1 MIRFLFALSTLLR
14 IASVTSLALPK
25 PKPTLPFLSPTTVKA
40 ENEKFAQIRQT
51 AETAVYAAEQLMR
64 KTDPTG
70 EERRKYAHKLIATT
84 AMRLGIALTDN
95 EIDSMIQAA
104 VKELNFFTHEE
115 IADAQTVD
123 CN

>member
-1 MIRFLFALSTLLR
+1 MKLEIITLIIRLA
-14 IASVTSLALPK
+14 IAIMTGICIPAFKHWLD
-25 PKPTLPFLSPTTVKA
+25 VKA

-70 EERRKYAHKLIATT
+70 EQRRKYAHKLIATT
-84 AMRLGIALTDN
+84 AMRLGVALTDN

-115 IADAQTVD
+115 IADAETVD
-123 CN
+123 NN

>member
-1 MIRFLFALSTLLR
+1 MEVYMKVEIITLIIRLA
-14 IASVTSLALPK
+14 IAVMTGICIPAFKHWLD
-25 PKPTLPFLSPTTVKA
+25 VKA

-70 EERRKYAHKLIATT
+70 EERRKYAHRLISMT
-84 AMRLGIALTDN
+84 ANRLGVALTDG
-95 EIDSMIQAA
+95 EIDSLIQAA

-115 IADAQTVD
+115 IANAQTVD
-123 CN
+123 NH

>member
-1 MIRFLFALSTLLR
+1 MRIEIITLIIRLA
-14 IASVTSLALPK
+14 IAVMTGICIPAFKHWLD
-25 PKPTLPFLSPTTVKA
+25 VKA
-40 ENEKFAQIRQT
+40 ENEKYAQIRQT

-64 KTDPTG
+64 KTDPDG
-70 EERRKYAHKLIATT
+70 EERRKYAHRLISDTAT
-84 AMRLGIALTDN
+84 RLGIALTDN

-123 CN
+123 NH

>member
-1 MIRFLFALSTLLR
+1 MKLEIITLIIRLA
-14 IASVTSLALPK
+14 IAFMTGICIPAFKHWLDI
-25 PKPTLPFLSPTTVKA
+25 KA

-70 EERRKYAHKLIATT
+70 EERKKYAHELIAAT

-104 VKELNFFTHEE
+104 VKELNFFTHED

-123 CN
+123 NN

>member
-1 MIRFLFALSTLLR
+1 MKLEIITLIIRLA
-14 IASVTSLALPK
+14 IAIMTGICIPAFKHWLDI
-25 PKPTLPFLSPTTVKA
+25 KA
-40 ENEKFAQIRQT
+40 ENEKFAQIRET

-64 KTDPTG
+64 KTDPDG
-70 EERRKYAHKLIATT
+70 EERRKYAHRLISDTAT
-84 AMRLGIALTDN
+84 RLGIALTDN

-123 CN
+123 NH

>member
-1 MIRFLFALSTLLR
+1 MRIEIITLIIRLA
-14 IASVTSLALPK
+14 IAFMTGICIPAFKHWLD
-25 PKPTLPFLSPTTVKA
+25 VKA
-40 ENEKFAQIRQT
+40 ENEKFAQIMQT

-70 EERRKYAHKLIATT
+70 EERRKYAHKLISTT

-95 EIDSMIQAA
+95 EIDAMIQAA

-115 IADAQTVD
+115 IADAETVD
-123 CN
+123 NN

>member
-1 MIRFLFALSTLLR
+1 MKLEIITLIIRLA
-14 IASVTSLALPK
+14 IAVMTGICIPAFKHWLD
-25 PKPTLPFLSPTTVKA
+25 VKA

-64 KTDPTG
+64 KTDPDG
-70 EERRKYAHKLIATT
+70 EERRKYAHRLINMT
-84 AMRLGIALTDN
+84 AMRLGIALTDD

-115 IADAQTVD
+115 IKDASMD
-123 CN
+123 S

>member
-1 MIRFLFALSTLLR
+1 MKLEIITLIIRLA
-14 IASVTSLALPK
+14 IAIMTGICIPAFKHWLD
-25 PKPTLPFLSPTTVKA
+25 VKA

-70 EERRKYAHKLIATT
+70 EERRKYAHRLINMT
-84 AMRLGIALTDN
+84 AMRLGIALTDD

-115 IADAQTVD
+115 ITDASMD
-123 CN
+123 S

>member
-1 MIRFLFALSTLLR
+1 MKLEIITLIIRLA
-14 IASVTSLALPK
+14 IAIMTGICIPAFKHWLD
-25 PKPTLPFLSPTTVKA
+25 VKA

-70 EERRKYAHKLIATT
+70 EERRKYAHQLIAAT
-84 AMRLGIALTDN
+84 AMRLGIALTDK

-123 CN
+123 NH

>member
-1 MIRFLFALSTLLR
+1 MKVEIITLIIRFA
-14 IASVTSLALPK
+14 IAVMTGICIPAFKHWLDI
-25 PKPTLPFLSPTTVKA
+25 KA

-70 EERRKYAHKLIATT
+70 EERRKYAHKLIAAT

-115 IADAQTVD
+115 IADESMD
-123 CN
+123 S

>member
-1 MIRFLFALSTLLR
+1 MKVEIITLVIRLA
-14 IASVTSLALPK
+14 IAVMTGICIPAFRHWL
-25 PKPTLPFLSPTTVKA
+25 KA
-40 ENEKFAQIRQT
+40 KTENEKYEQIRQT

-70 EERRKYAHKLIATT
+70 EDRRKYAHKLISMT
-84 AMRLGIALTDN
+84 AMRLGVALTDD

-115 IADAQTVD
+115 IANEGMDS
-123 CN
+123 

>member
-1 MIRFLFALSTLLR
+1 MKLEIITLIIRLA
-14 IASVTSLALPK
+14 IAIMTGICIPAFKHWLD
-25 PKPTLPFLSPTTVKA
+25 VKA

-70 EERRKYAHKLIATT
+70 EERRKYAHRLINMT
-84 AMRLGIALTDN
+84 AMRLGIALTDD

-123 CN
+123 CNCRFTA

>member
-1 MIRFLFALSTLLR
+1 MKLEIITLIIRLA
-14 IASVTSLALPK
+14 IAIMTGICIPAFKRWLDVN
-25 PKPTLPFLSPTTVKA
+25 A

-64 KTDPTG
+64 KTDPDG
-70 EERRKYAHKLIATT
+70 EERRKYAHRLISDTAT
-84 AMRLGIALTDN
+84 RLGIALTDN

-123 CN
+123 NH